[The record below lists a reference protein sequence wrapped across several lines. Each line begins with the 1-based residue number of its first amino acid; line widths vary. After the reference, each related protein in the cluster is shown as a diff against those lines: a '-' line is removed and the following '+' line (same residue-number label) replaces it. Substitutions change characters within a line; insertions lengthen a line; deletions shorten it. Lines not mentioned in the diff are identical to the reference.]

1 MTDVKWIS
9 IIGNAFGSRVLD
21 KLEAL
26 NDDEVIVVWFKLLS
40 MMAINA
46 VFDGCADGVESHAYF
61 FQKRMLYTDRLLS
74 KAFRMDEDT
83 VRRAL
88 AILCDRAMIEI
99 ITDSVTIPPVLKDV

>member
-1 MTDVKWIS
+1 MTYVKWIR
-9 IIGNAFGSRVLD
+9 IIGDAFSDENLNA
-21 KLEAL
+21 LEAL

-40 MMAINA
+40 MMAIS
-46 VFDGCADGVESHAYF
+46 VENHAYF

-99 ITDSVTIPPVLKDV
+99 ITDSVTIPPALKDV

>member
-40 MMAINA
+40 MMAIN
-46 VFDGCADGVESHAYF
+46 VESHAYF